1 MQIMFLSKENDD
13 KDKEKTKHS
22 ISIDTKKQV
31 IDDVIGGISYD
42 VIMEKFKFKNKSNI
56 SQIMSKKDY
65 YLQAYNNK
73 SASPLRK
80 TLKTTK
86 NINIDVGLTNF
97 ITNCN
102 QNGFND

>member
-13 KDKEKTKHS
+13 KDKEKTKNS

-56 SQIMSKKDY
+56 SQIMSKKVQLSY
-65 YLQAYNNK
+65 YNW
-73 SASPLRK
+73 
-80 TLKTTK
+80 
-86 NINIDVGLTNF
+86 
-97 ITNCN
+97 
-102 QNGFND
+102 